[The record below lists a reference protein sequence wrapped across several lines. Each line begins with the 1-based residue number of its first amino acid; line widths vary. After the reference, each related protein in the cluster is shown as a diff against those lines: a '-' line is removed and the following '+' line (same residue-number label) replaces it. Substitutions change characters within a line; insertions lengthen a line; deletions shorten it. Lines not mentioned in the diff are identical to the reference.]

1 MILRRDH
8 CYWCGTE
15 TFSAHKVG
23 PCCPQ
28 LATVDHIRSKP
39 ECVSAKE
46 YNDID
51 NKVNACFGCNQ
62 RRSLDW
68 CRRRDAG
75 LVHPTAWSLKQAEK
89 ERRREARKRARKE
102 RREIAKHCPPVQLWK
117 APATDIFAPPSWEA
131 FG

>member
-1 MILRRDH
+1 VILRRDH

-15 TFSAHKVG
+15 TFSARKVG
-23 PCCPQ
+23 PTHPK

-39 ECVSAKE
+39 ECMSAKE
-46 YNDID
+46 YNAND

-62 RRSLDW
+62 RRGLEW

-75 LVHPTAWSLKQAEK
+75 LVHPTEWSIKQARRERAWEQRKKEKAAEK
-89 ERRREARKRARKE
+89 EL
-102 RREIAKHCPPVQLWK
+102 AKHCPPARVWHAK
-117 APATDIFAPPSWEA
+117 PIDIFAAPSWEA